1 MKQLK
6 ILFPTGSFY
15 PAQTG
20 GPDNTVYWITKALTR
35 RGHHPIISTTDRG
48 QSLSMPRGQWLD
60 TEYGEVI
67 YTRNPIHYLPVGVI
81 RRALSRI
88 EETDVLHLSMI
99 TYPASFLMAMIN
111 SRFYR
116 KPMLWSSRG
125 DLDPPMLLRS
135 PQKKKTVINAINR
148 SVDRD
153 LLWFHSTCDAET
165 QYIRDNFG
173 ASSKVIQIPNY
184 MELPERI
191 DVPKEKYFL
200 YIGRID
206 PKKAIEN
213 LIEALAK
220 SSAFSASEFVLKIVG
235 DYYNDYGRKLVSLVE
250 TRGLTNKIKFL
261 GHRSG
266 REKEELLAAA
276 HFTFMPSHTENFGI
290 VVMEG
295 LAQGTPAVAS
305 TGTPW
310 KILEEQDAGY
320 WVDNDPES
328 LVEVVDRVLSLSP
341 EEHRQMSANAYR
353 LAREEFSIHANVS
366 EWEAAYQ
373 KILSWNQP

>member
-1 MKQLK
+1 MKKLR

-35 RGHHPIISTTDRG
+35 RGHQPVISTTDRG
-48 QSLSMPRGQWLD
+48 QSLATPRGRWLD
-60 TEYGEVI
+60 TNYGKAI
-67 YTRNPIHYLPVGVI
+67 YTRNPLHYLPVGVI
-81 RRALSRI
+81 RRALAEI
-88 EETDVLHLSMI
+88 KEADILHLSMI
-99 TYPASFLMAMIN
+99 TYPASFLMAVIN
-111 SRFYR
+111 SKFYG

-135 PQKKKTVINAINR
+135 PQKKKAVINLINR
-148 SVDRD
+148 YVNRD
-153 LLWFHSTCDAET
+153 LLWFHSTCDAESD
-165 QYIRDNFG
+165 YIRRNFG
-173 ASSKVIQIPNY
+173 EDSKIIQIPNY

-191 DVPKEKYFL
+191 EITKEKYFL

-213 LIEALAK
+213 LIEALSRSK
-220 SSAFSASEFVLKIVG
+220 PFLASEFTLKIVG
-235 DYYNDYGRKLVSLVE
+235 DYYNDYGRMLASMVE
-250 TRGLTNKIKFL
+250 KKGLNDRIRFL
-261 GHRSG
+261 GHRDG

-276 HFTFMPSHTENFGI
+276 WFTFMPSHTENFGI

-310 KILEEQDAGY
+310 ELLETHRAGY
-320 WVDNDPES
+320 WVPNDAES
-328 LVEVVDRVLSLSP
+328 LASTVEKILDLSP
-341 EEHRQMSANAYR
+341 EELREMNDNAYR
-353 LAREEFSIHANVS
+353 LAREEFSIHANVA
-366 EWEAAYQ
+366 EWEEAYQ
-373 KILSWNQP
+373 KILTWNHH

>member
-1 MKQLK
+1 MKPLT

-35 RGHHPIISTTDRG
+35 RGHRAIISTTDVG
-48 QSLSMPRGQWLD
+48 QSLPMPRGRWLD
-60 TEYGEVI
+60 TDYGKVV
-67 YTRNPIHYLPVGVI
+67 YTRNPIHYLPLRVI
-81 RRALSRI
+81 TRALSQLRQA
-88 EETDVLHLSMI
+88 DVLHLSMI
-99 TYPASFLMAMIN
+99 TYPSSFVMAILN
-111 SRFYR
+111 SWFVGR
-116 KPMLWSSRG
+116 PMLWSSRG
-125 DLDPPMLLRS
+125 DLDPPMLRRS
-135 PQKKKTVINAINR
+135 AKKKAAVIRTIN
-148 SVDRD
+148 SLVNKQ

-165 QYIRDNFG
+165 EYIRNNFG
-173 ASSKVIQIPNY
+173 QNAKVIQIPNY

-191 DVPKEKYFL
+191 ETSKEKFFL

-213 LIEALAK
+213 LIEAM
-220 SSAFSASEFVLKIVG
+220 SRSRAFLDGEFTLKIVG
-235 DYYNDYGRKLVSLVE
+235 DYYNEYGQGLVRQVE
-250 TRGLTNKIKFL
+250 QLGLTNKIRFL
-261 GHRSG
+261 GHRDG
-266 REKEELLAAA
+266 REKEEILATAW
-276 HFTFMPSHTENFGI
+276 FTFMPSHTENFGI

-310 KILEEQDAGY
+310 KILEDRQAGF

-328 LVEVVDRVLSLSP
+328 LTRIIDHIHTISPDQMKELSQNSI
-341 EEHRQMSANAYR
+341 R
-353 LAREEFSIHANVS
+353 LAREEFSIHANVG

-373 KILSWNQP
+373 KLLA

>member
-1 MKQLK
+1 MKPLT

-35 RGHHPIISTTDRG
+35 RGHRAIISTTDVG
-48 QSLSMPRGQWLD
+48 QGLPMPRGRWLD
-60 TEYGEVI
+60 TDYGKVV
-67 YTRNPIHYLPVGVI
+67 YTRNPIHYLPLRVI
-81 RRALSRI
+81 TRALSQLRQA
-88 EETDVLHLSMI
+88 DVLHLSMI
-99 TYPASFLMAMIN
+99 TYPSSFIMAILN
-111 SRFYR
+111 SWFVG

-125 DLDPPMLLRS
+125 DLDPPMLQRS
-135 PQKKKTVINAINR
+135 AKKKSTVIGMIN
-148 SVDRD
+148 SLVNKQ

-165 QYIRDNFG
+165 EYIRDNFG
-173 ASSKVIQIPNY
+173 QDAKVIQIPNY

-191 DVPKEKYFL
+191 ETSKEKFFL

-213 LIEALAK
+213 LIEAM
-220 SSAFSASEFVLKIVG
+220 SRSRAFLDGEFTLKIVG
-235 DYYNDYGRKLVSLVE
+235 DYYNEYGQGLVRQVE
-250 TRGLTNKIKFL
+250 ALGLTNKIRFL
-261 GHRSG
+261 GHRDG
-266 REKEELLAAA
+266 REKEELLASAW
-276 HFTFMPSHTENFGI
+276 FTFMPSHTENFGI

-310 KILEEQDAGY
+310 KILEERNAGF

-328 LVEVVDRVLSLSP
+328 LTRIIDHIHTIP
-341 EEHRQMSANAYR
+341 PDQMKALNQNAIR
-353 LAREEFSIHANVS
+353 LAREEFSIHANVE

-373 KILSWNQP
+373 KILA

>member
-1 MKQLK
+1 MKPLT

-35 RGHHPIISTTDRG
+35 RGHRAIISTTDVG
-48 QSLSMPRGQWLD
+48 QGLPMPRGRWLD
-60 TEYGEVI
+60 TDYGKVV
-67 YTRNPIHYLPVGVI
+67 YTRNPIHYLPLRVI
-81 RRALSRI
+81 TRALSQLRQA
-88 EETDVLHLSMI
+88 DVLHLSMI
-99 TYPASFLMAMIN
+99 TYPSSFIMAILN
-111 SRFYR
+111 SWFVG

-125 DLDPPMLLRS
+125 DLDPPMLQRS
-135 PQKKKTVINAINR
+135 AKKKSAVIRMIN
-148 SVDRD
+148 SLVNKQ

-165 QYIRDNFG
+165 AYIRGNFG
-173 ASSKVIQIPNY
+173 QDAKVIQIPNY
-184 MELPERI
+184 MELPERMETS
-191 DVPKEKYFL
+191 KEKFFL

-213 LIEALAK
+213 LIEAM
-220 SSAFSASEFVLKIVG
+220 SHSRAFLDGEFTLKIVG
-235 DYYNDYGRKLVSLVE
+235 DYYNEYGQGLVKQVE
-250 TRGLTNKIKFL
+250 ALGLTNKIRFL
-261 GHRSG
+261 GHRDG
-266 REKEELLAAA
+266 REKEEILASAW
-276 HFTFMPSHTENFGI
+276 FTFMPSHTENFGI

-310 KILEEQDAGY
+310 KILEERNAGF
-320 WVDNDPES
+320 WIDNDPES
-328 LVEVVDRVLSLSP
+328 LTRIIDHIHTIP
-341 EEHRQMSANAYR
+341 PDQMKALNQNAIR

-373 KILSWNQP
+373 KILA